1 MIWLTI
7 CSIKLLLDTQI
18 LIWFQLNDAQL
29 PRRIRLLIEDP
40 ANEVVISQ
48 LSFIEITIKQVT
60 NRLPTFT
67 VLTEERANTAET
79 DGFVILP
86 VSLNHVIAYRQIPFY
101 ADHRDPFDRLIL
113 ATALAEK
120 MPIIS
125 ADGHFHLYRDIVEV
139 IW

>member
-1 MIWLTI
+1 M
-7 CSIKLLLDTQI
+7 KLLLDTQI
-18 LIWFQLNDAQL
+18 LIWFQLNDPQL

-67 VLTEERANTAET
+67 VLTEELANTAET

-86 VSLNHVIAYRQIPFY
+86 VSLNHVIAYRQIHFY
-101 ADHRDPFDRLIL
+101 A
-113 ATALAEK
+113 
-120 MPIIS
+120 
-125 ADGHFHLYRDIVEV
+125 
-139 IW
+139 